1 MLKTPQV
8 IFLFVLITVIG
19 CTGQVRNIANP
30 PDAAT
35 ELRVYNEA
43 CLFSPKGEAGAMLLA
58 PMVTSVLSNSLSRFG
73 SALRKL
79 GEEDTYT
86 ETDYRNFEIVAGQPF
101 RCVQVVKGKFGIP
114 QEPVKLG
121 QRAHRD
127 LPPAIN
133 LVEKPHFFIEL
144 EINPS
149 GNGQFLTLTPTYFE
163 YNRLLKNG
171 SARNASRTLA
181 MQFSFHPAGKAADD
195 RSAVGTTLG
204 MIDVPVGTVR
214 DYSIPPYSLDPLG
227 TQSLWFPTFLP
238 AGTAGGTPGGSS
250 STPRPEDSMGSAA
263 GSESVPMTMTVT
275 VSETRTERPFIL
287 FLADVF
293 DDTKDEIQDE
303 LETLLLREKR
313 EAAELAAYTDR
324 QAALTRLKQKMV
336 TAEKEFIDYCA
347 LGAGS
352 SDADRKA
359 RLTASS
365 SLYAA
370 QVDANIAARK
380 AGEADPYPV
389 LVEVSSGPP
398 EGCP

>member
-1 MLKTPQV
+1 MLKILRV
-8 IFLFVLITVIG
+8 VLLLMAMTAVG
-19 CTGQVRNIANP
+19 CAGQFRNIADSP
-30 PDAAT
+30 GSVT

-58 PMVTSVLSNSLSRFG
+58 PIVTSVLSNSLGRFG

-79 GEEDTYT
+79 GEEDTFT
-86 ETDYRNFEIVAGQPF
+86 ETDYRNFEIAAGQPF
-101 RCVQVVKGKFGIP
+101 RCVQVVKGNFGIP
-114 QEPVKLG
+114 QDPVTLG
-121 QRAHRD
+121 RHAPRA

-133 LVEKPHFFIEL
+133 LVEKPHFFMEL
-144 EINPS
+144 EIKPS
-149 GNGQFLTLTPTYFE
+149 GNGKFLTLSPTYFE

-171 SARNASRTLA
+171 SARTASRTLA

-204 MIDVPVGTVR
+204 LINVPVGTVR
-214 DYSIPPYSLDPLG
+214 DYSVPPYSLDPLG
-227 TQSLWFPTFLP
+227 AQSLWFPTFLP
-238 AGTAGGTPGGSS
+238 AGPAGDASGRSSPNPQPGDSTGIASGTA
-250 STPRPEDSMGSAA
+250 
-263 GSESVPMTMTVT
+263 SVPMTMTVT
-275 VSETRTERPFIL
+275 LAETRTERPFIL

-313 EAAELAAYTDR
+313 EAAELEAFAAR

-336 TAEKEFIDYCA
+336 TAEQRFIDYCA
-347 LGAGS
+347 LGSGT

-359 RLTASS
+359 RLTASN

-370 QVDANIAARK
+370 QVEANIAARR
-380 AGEADPYPV
+380 AGQADPYPV

-398 EGCP
+398 GGCP